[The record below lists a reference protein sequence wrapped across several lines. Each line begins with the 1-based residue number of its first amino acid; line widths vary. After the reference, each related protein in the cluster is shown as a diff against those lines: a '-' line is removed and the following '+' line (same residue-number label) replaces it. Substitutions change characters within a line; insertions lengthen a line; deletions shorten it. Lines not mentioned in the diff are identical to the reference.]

1 MKIGFVGLG
10 RMGVGIASNIL
21 KGGFDVVVWNR
32 TAEKIRPLLELG
44 AASAASPRQ
53 LAAQCDLVLTC
64 LTGDEAVLQILH
76 GEEGI
81 LAGLRKGA
89 MHLCLMTISPKCADE
104 LERLHREHGSYYI
117 AGPVSG
123 RPDAAAAAALL
134 TYLAGPAAAIER
146 VKPICAAYAKQVI
159 VVSERPRA
167 ANCLKLSINFTL
179 CSIMEIF
186 GEAYTFAE
194 KCGVSSDL
202 LNDWYQMAFAHPAI
216 KTYANK
222 IRAREF
228 ATTVGYSMT
237 GGLKDVQLMIS
248 TAREVGMKLE
258 TAELVEKKTLAALDL
273 GMVEE
278 DWTGFTEITRR
289 AAGLA

>member
-1 MKIGFVGLG
+1 MKIGFIGLG

-21 KGGFDVVVWNR
+21 KGGFDVLVWNR
-32 TAEKIRPLLELG
+32 TAEKLQPLLDLG
-44 AASAASPRQ
+44 ARAADSPAKLASE
-53 LAAQCDLVLTC
+53 CDIVMTC
-64 LTGDEAVLQILH
+64 LTGDEAVLGILD
-76 GEEGI
+76 GATGI
-81 LAGLRKGA
+81 LAGLRKNA
-89 MHLCLMTISPKCADE
+89 VHVCLMTISPKCADE
-104 LERLHREHGSYYI
+104 LERRHREHGSVYV
-117 AGPVSG
+117 AAPVSG

-134 TYLAGPAAAIER
+134 TYLAGPPEAIER
-146 VKPICAAYAKQVI
+146 IKPVCSSYAKQII
-159 VVSERPRA
+159 VVSDRPRA
-167 ANCLKLSINFTL
+167 ANCLKLTINFTL

-194 KCGVSSDL
+194 KCGVSPDL

-228 ATTVGYSMT
+228 ETTVGYSMT
-237 GGLKDVQLMIS
+237 GGLKDVQLMVS
-248 TAREVGMKLE
+248 TAKEVGMTLE
-258 TAELVEKKTLAALDL
+258 VADIVEKKTQAALAS

-289 AAGLA
+289 AAGLT